1 MKEPRLRKL
10 YGTTERYLL
19 ERRNMRESEDQ
30 IVKDKQTC
38 DDHYMLR
45 YKIGLQLD
53 LMLGYA
59 FDIKDAELVDLE

>member
-1 MKEPRLRKL
+1 MKEPRLGKL

-19 ERRNMRESEDQ
+19 ERGNMRESEDQ
-30 IVKDKQTC
+30 KVKDEQTC
-38 DDHYMLR
+38 DSHYILR
-45 YKIGLQLD
+45 YKIGLRSD